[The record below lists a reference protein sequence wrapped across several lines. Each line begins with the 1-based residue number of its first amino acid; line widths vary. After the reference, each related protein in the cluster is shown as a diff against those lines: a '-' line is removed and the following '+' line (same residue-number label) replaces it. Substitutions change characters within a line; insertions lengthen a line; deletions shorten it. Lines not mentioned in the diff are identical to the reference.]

1 VSTRETPTQQPSPDA
16 RRGQGTLE
24 GDGLGPYPAP
34 PGRRR
39 ALRWVAAVVALAVL
53 VGVGWWAA
61 GRPGLD
67 GGTPA
72 AGAAAPTA
80 TAQAE
85 RQNLKGQ
92 TKVGGTLGY
101 AGSASVQSPLS
112 GRVTWLPKAGQVIRR
127 GGTLLTVDNQPVQL
141 FYGSLPPWRDLSVG
155 VDDGPD
161 VKQLER
167 NLAALGYDPDHGMT
181 VDDHFT
187 AATAA
192 AVKRWQKDRGLD
204 QTGAFTTGM
213 PAVFLP
219 WAARVKTLNASVG
232 GRAAPDGQVFEVTS
246 NRHQVTVDLDVNQ
259 QSYVKTGDRVEV
271 ALPDGRRV
279 KGRISDVGRVAE
291 TQGEAQNQTTTI
303 PVTVTLDNPRAGGRL
318 DQAPVDVYI
327 TTQTR
332 RGVLELRGVSKG
344 YPGPPPLEVL
354 RDVDLTITAGE
365 MLAIVGPS
373 GSGKSTLL
381 HIMGTLDLPSS
392 GTVRVGGT
400 EVGALS
406 DRRLAGLR
414 SRLIGLVFQQFFLL
428 DGVTALDNVA
438 LGLLYSG
445 VAPRERRRLAALT
458 LRRVGLGDRLFHRPT
473 QLSGGEQQRVAIA
486 RALVTR
492 PAVVLADEPTGNLD
506 QTAGARVLMLLTEL
520 NDDGTTIV
528 VVTHDRDIAMGMPRR
543 ARWSPQ
549 AMRCASTGRWWCR

>member
-1 VSTRETPTQQPSPDA
+1 
-16 RRGQGTLE
+16 
-24 GDGLGPYPAP
+24 
-34 PGRRR
+34 
-39 ALRWVAAVVALAVL
+39 
-53 VGVGWWAA
+53 
-61 GRPGLD
+61 
-67 GGTPA
+67 
-72 AGAAAPTA
+72 
-80 TAQAE
+80 
-85 RQNLKGQ
+85 
-92 TKVGGTLGY
+92 
-101 AGSASVQSPLS
+101 
-112 GRVTWLPKAGQVIRR
+112 
-127 GGTLLTVDNQPVQL
+127 
-141 FYGSLPPWRDLSVG
+141 
-155 VDDGPD
+155 
-161 VKQLER
+161 
-167 NLAALGYDPDHGMT
+167 MT
-181 VDDHFT
+181 
-187 AATAA
+187 
-192 AVKRWQKDRGLD
+192 
-204 QTGAFTTGM
+204 
-213 PAVFLP
+213 
-219 WAARVKTLNASVG
+219 
-232 GRAAPDGQVFEVTS
+232 
-246 NRHQVTVDLDVNQ
+246 
-259 QSYVKTGDRVEV
+259 
-271 ALPDGRRV
+271 
-279 KGRISDVGRVAE
+279 
-291 TQGEAQNQTTTI
+291 GEA
-303 PVTVTLDNPRAGGRL
+303 
-318 DQAPVDVYI
+318 
-327 TTQTR
+327 
-332 RGVLELRGVSKG
+332 VLELRGVSKR

-414 SRLIGLVFQQFFLL
+414 SRRIGLVFQQFFLL

-543 ARWSPQ
+543 VELRDGRVVADTAAAGAAGPVRQEEVAR
-549 AMRCASTGRWWCR
+549 